1 MLKNYFASNQRHNN
15 ERGEKLIELV
25 QELKVNLEHSKSA
38 NAEKFTNVVKG
49 ISTIKAESVNI
60 MVTWRKFT
68 RSLDV

>member
-15 ERGEKLIELV
+15 ERREKLIESV
-25 QELKVNLEHSKSA
+25 QELTVNLEHSKSV
-38 NAEKFTNVVKG
+38 NAEKLTNVVKG
-49 ISTIKAESVNI
+49 ISTIKAENVNI